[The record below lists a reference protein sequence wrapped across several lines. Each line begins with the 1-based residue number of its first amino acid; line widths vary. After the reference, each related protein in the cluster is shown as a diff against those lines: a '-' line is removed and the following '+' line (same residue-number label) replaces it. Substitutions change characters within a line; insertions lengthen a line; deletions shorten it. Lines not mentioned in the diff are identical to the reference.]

1 MMITKFSRT
10 KKPMSSNY
18 QPGVCNIGPGE
29 IRRRQ
34 SVAAIGAVLTIALAF
49 FLISGHHPK
58 ASRAS
63 IFIPAMIFAVGWIQ
77 SRRKFCLAFGFM
89 GTFNFGKLG
98 ELSKVAD
105 KDDLARDRATAL
117 SILSQAIVLAIAITG
132 LVLLIPIK

>member
-1 MMITKFSRT
+1 
-10 KKPMSSNY
+10 MSSNY
-18 QPGVCNIGPGE
+18 QPGVCNIGTGE

-34 SVAAIGAVLTIALAF
+34 SVAAIGAVLTIVSAIV
-49 FLISGHHPK
+49 LISGHQPK

-63 IFIPAMIFAVGWIQ
+63 IFIPAMIFSVGWIQ

-105 KDDLARDRATAL
+105 KDDLARDRATAM
-117 SILSQAIVLAIAITG
+117 SILSQSIILAIAITG